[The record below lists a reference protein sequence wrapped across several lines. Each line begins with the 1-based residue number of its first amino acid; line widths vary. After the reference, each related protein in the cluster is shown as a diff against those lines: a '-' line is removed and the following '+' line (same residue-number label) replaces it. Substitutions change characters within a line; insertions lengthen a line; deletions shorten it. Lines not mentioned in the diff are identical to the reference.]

1 MADTRPQVDP
11 KSIRTSLLLGVGPLV
26 FLLHFSAVY
35 GFNAIACA
43 RTGGAGSVPTFVLIA
58 TLVASALVLLVP
70 LVERRHL
77 RRPPRLDHSDRVEYD
92 PPARRAFVGHLA
104 ARIALLALLGI
115 WLVALP
121 TLFAQPCG

>member
-1 MADTRPQVDP
+1 MAETRPQVDP
-11 KSIRTSLLLGVGPLV
+11 KSIRTSLLLGVGPIV
-26 FLLHFSAVY
+26 FLLHFSTVY
-35 GFNAIACA
+35 AFNAFACA
-43 RTGGAGSVPTFVLIA
+43 RAGGAGSVPTFVLVA

-70 LVERRHL
+70 LAERRHL
-77 RRPPRLDHSDRVEYD
+77 RRRPAPDHSDRVEYD

-104 ARIALLALLGI
+104 ARVAVLALLGV